1 LLLLYHG
8 ALESLSPSAATPGI
22 RDEAFRHATDSTS
35 DEVDQGS
42 HTVTRHQ
49 AIPRLACA
57 FLLLWVLSALH
68 ATGLHGAPANSKI
81 IVKEPAALPPA
92 ALKEV
97 RVLYQEGL
105 WHVVLSGSEPM
116 IYRAIKL
123 ADPLRLLIDLPNTA
137 NTSVQSPVTVNN
149 EAISTI
155 KVATIVRDPQPLTR
169 IEIGL
174 NRDVSFR
181 LRGVQDEVR
190 VTLGA
195 AAPVPPA
202 ATALQVEPLKAM
214 ERIKIEPPQPARPE
228 ITLPPKPSAVPTLPF
243 APPPQKK
250 QKTSATKILAIEPV
264 SVDQELR
271 VYVKADG
278 GLGRYK
284 AFHLTSP
291 PRVVVDLLD
300 VQATRTSEVVAV
312 TGPLVRKVR
321 VGRHAYKIRLVFEI
335 IPATGVPYQITS
347 GEDRL
352 VVSFKAG
359 PGFPPH

>member
-1 LLLLYHG
+1 MRLLQRFPGAAWASLLLGVL
-8 ALESLSPSAATPGI
+8 
-22 RDEAFRHATDSTS
+22 
-35 DEVDQGS
+35 
-42 HTVTRHQ
+42 VT
-49 AIPRLACA
+49 
-57 FLLLWVLSALH
+57 LH
-68 ATGLHGAPANSKI
+68 ATAIFGAPANSKI
-81 IVKEPAALPPA
+81 VIKQPAAPPPV

-116 IYRAIKL
+116 SYRAIKL
-123 ADPLRLLIDLPNTA
+123 SDPLRLMVDLPNTV
-137 NTSVQSPVTVNN
+137 NSSVQSPVAVNN
-149 EAISTI
+149 EVISTI
-155 KVATIVRDPQPLTR
+155 KAATIVRDPQPLTR

-181 LRGVQDEVR
+181 LRGVQEKVW

-195 AAPVPPA
+195 ASPVPPA
-202 ATALQVEPLKAM
+202 ATTLQVEPLKTM
-214 ERIKIEPPQPARPE
+214 EKGKIEPPQPKRPE
-228 ITLPPKPSAVPTLPF
+228 ITLPPPSSAVPTLPF
-243 APPPQKK
+243 ASPQKK

-284 AFHLTSP
+284 AFHLTNP

-300 VQATRTSEVVAV
+300 VQTTQTSESVAFH
-312 TGPLVRKVR
+312 GPLVRKVR
-321 VGRHAYKIRLVFEI
+321 VGRHRDTMRLVFEV
-335 IPATGVPYQITS
+335 IPAPGLPYQITA

-352 VVSFKAG
+352 VVAFKSG
-359 PGFPPH
+359 PGFPPR

>member
-1 LLLLYHG
+1 M
-8 ALESLSPSAATPGI
+8 SPL
-22 RDEAFRHATDSTS
+22 EAFL
-35 DEVDQGS
+35 
-42 HTVTRHQ
+42 
-49 AIPRLACA
+49 RLART
-57 FLLLWVLSALH
+57 FLLLVLLSNLH
-68 ATGLHGAPANSKI
+68 ATALYGATGNSKI
-81 IVKEPAALPPA
+81 LVKDSGASPPA
-92 ALKEV
+92 SLKEV

-105 WHVVLSGSEPM
+105 WHVILSGSEPM
-116 IYRAIKL
+116 TYRAIKL
-123 ADPLRLLIDLPNTA
+123 SDPVRILIDLPHTA

-149 EAISTI
+149 EVISTI
-155 KVATIVRDPQPLTR
+155 KVASIIRDPQPMTR

-181 LRGVQDEVR
+181 LRGVQDKVW

-202 ATALQVEPLKAM
+202 ATTLQVEPLKTM
-214 ERIKIEPPQPARPE
+214 EKVKIEPPQPKRPDM
-228 ITLPPKPSAVPTLPF
+228 TLPLKSSAVPTLPF

-250 QKTSATKILAIEPV
+250 QKTSATRILAIEPV

-284 AFHLTSP
+284 AFHLTDP

-300 VQATRTSEVVAV
+300 VQTIQTGDAVAF

-321 VGRHAYKIRLVFEI
+321 VGRHGDRIRLVFDI
-335 IPATGVPYQITS
+335 ITAPGLPYQITA

-359 PGFPPH
+359 PGFLPH

>member
-1 LLLLYHG
+1 LPGLKFTLLV
-8 ALESLSPSAATPGI
+8 
-22 RDEAFRHATDSTS
+22 F
-35 DEVDQGS
+35 
-42 HTVTRHQ
+42 
-49 AIPRLACA
+49 
-57 FLLLWVLSALH
+57 SALCTFHVPELH
-68 ATGLHGAPANSKI
+68 AAPANSKI
-81 IVKEPAALPPA
+81 VVKEPGAPPPA
-92 ALKEV
+92 SLTEI

-105 WHVVLSGSEPM
+105 WHLVLSGSEPM
-116 IYRAIKL
+116 AYRAIKL
-123 ADPLRLLIDLPNTA
+123 SDPLRLLIDLPNTA
-137 NTSVQSPVTVNN
+137 NTSVQSPITVNN
-149 EAISTI
+149 ELISTI
-155 KVATIVRDPQPLTR
+155 KAATLVREPQPLTR

-181 LRGVQDEVR
+181 LRGVQDKVW

-202 ATALQVEPLKAM
+202 ATTLQVEPLKTM
-214 ERIKIEPPQPARPE
+214 EKAKIEPPQPKRPE
-228 ITLPPKPSAVPTLPF
+228 ITLPPKPAAVPTLPF

-250 QKTSATKILAIEPV
+250 QKTTATRIVAIEPV

-284 AFHLTSP
+284 AFHLANP

-300 VQATRTSEVVAV
+300 VQIAQTSDSVAF
-312 TGPLVRKVR
+312 TGPLVRRVR
-321 VGRHAYKIRLVFEI
+321 VGRHGDKIRLVFEI
-335 IPATGVPYQITS
+335 IPAPGLPYQITA

-359 PGFPPH
+359 PGFPPR

>member
-1 LLLLYHG
+1 MRRYQ
-8 ALESLSPSAATPGI
+8 AFPG
-22 RDEAFRHATDSTS
+22 
-35 DEVDQGS
+35 
-42 HTVTRHQ
+42 
-49 AIPRLACA
+49 LACA
-57 FLLLWVLSALH
+57 FLLLWVLFTLH
-68 ATGLHGAPANSKI
+68 ATALHGAPTNSKI
-81 IVKEPAALPPA
+81 IVKEPAAPPPA
-92 ALKEV
+92 ALTEV

-105 WHVVLSGSEPM
+105 WHLVLSGSEPM
-116 IYRAIKL
+116 TYRAIKL
-123 ADPLRLLIDLPNTA
+123 SDPLRLLIDLPNTA
-137 NTSVQSPVTVNN
+137 NTSVQSPLTVNN
-149 EAISTI
+149 EVINTI

-181 LRGVQDEVR
+181 LRGVQDKVW
-190 VTLGA
+190 VSLGSA
-195 AAPVPPA
+195 SPVPPA
-202 ATALQVEPLKAM
+202 ATTLQVEPLKTM
-214 ERIKIEPPQPARPE
+214 EKGKIEPPQPKRPE

-250 QKTSATKILAIEPV
+250 KQNSATRILAIEPV

-284 AFHLTSP
+284 AFHLTNP

-300 VQATRTSEVVAV
+300 VQATRTTESVAV
-312 TGPLVRKVR
+312 TGPLVSKVR
-321 VGRHAYKIRLVFEI
+321 VGRHADRVRLVFEI
-335 IPATGVPYQITS
+335 IPPTGLPYQITA

>member
-1 LLLLYHG
+1 MRAEG
-8 ALESLSPSAATPGI
+8 FRQGI
-22 RDEAFRHATDSTS
+22 DCNTDEGY
-35 DEVDQGS
+35 QGKR
-42 HTVTRHQ
+42 TMRRHQ
-49 AIPRLACA
+49 AFPRLACT
-57 FLLLWVLSALH
+57 FLLLWVLSTLH
-68 ATGLHGAPANSKI
+68 AAALHGAPANSKI
-81 IVKEPAALPPA
+81 LVKEPAAPPPA
-92 ALKEV
+92 ALTEV

-116 IYRAIKL
+116 TYRAIKL
-123 ADPLRLLIDLPNTA
+123 SDPLRLLIDLPNTA

-149 EAISTI
+149 EVMSTI

-181 LRGVQDEVR
+181 LMGVQDKVW

-202 ATALQVEPLKAM
+202 ATTLQVEPLKTM
-214 ERIKIEPPQPARPE
+214 EKVKIEPPHPKRPE
-228 ITLPPKPSAVPTLPF
+228 ITLPPKSSAVPTLPF

-250 QKTSATKILAIEPV
+250 QKTSATRILAIEPV

-271 VYVKADG
+271 VYVKVDG
-278 GLGRYK
+278 GLGSYK
-284 AFHLTSP
+284 AFHLTNP

-300 VQATRTSEVVAV
+300 VQTTRTSESVAF

-321 VGRHAYKIRLVFEI
+321 VGRHGDRMRLVFEI
-335 IPATGVPYQITS
+335 IPAPGLPYQITS

>member
-1 LLLLYHG
+1 MRRYQ
-8 ALESLSPSAATPGI
+8 T
-22 RDEAFRHATDSTS
+22 F
-35 DEVDQGS
+35 
-42 HTVTRHQ
+42 
-49 AIPRLACA
+49 PRLARA

-68 ATGLHGAPANSKI
+68 ATALHGAPANSRI
-81 IVKEPAALPPA
+81 ILGEPAAPAPA

-105 WHVVLSGSEPM
+105 WHVVLSGSAPM
-116 IYRAIKL
+116 AYKAIKL
-123 ADPLRLLIDLPNTA
+123 ADPSRLLIDLPNTA

-149 EAISTI
+149 EAIGTI

-181 LRGVQDEVR
+181 LRGGQAEVW

-202 ATALQVEPLKAM
+202 ATTLQVAPLKTM
-214 ERIKIEPPQPARPE
+214 ERVKIEPPQPARPE
-228 ITLPPKPSAVPTLPF
+228 ITLPPGSSAVSTLPF
-243 APPPQKK
+243 APPPRKK
-250 QKTSATKILAIEPV
+250 QKSSATKVVAIEPV

-300 VQATRTSEVVAV
+300 VQTTRTGDAV
-312 TGPLVRKVR
+312 PISGPLVSKVR
-321 VGRHAYKIRLVFEI
+321 VGRHADKIRLVFEI